1 MFGYLKLLNLGI
13 RFLMSFS
20 IKTCDIFQKMFI
32 DKVILVSGVYSVDIH
47 DLSDGFLIPL
57 IFSEIL
63 ETGSWASILELRSM
77 SDGTVLF

>member
-1 MFGYLKLLNLGI
+1 MFSYLKLLNLGI

-32 DKVILVSGVYSVDIH
+32 GQVILVSGVYSVDIH
-47 DLSDGFLIPL
+47 DLADGFLIPL

-63 ETGSWASILELRSM
+63 ETGSWASVWELRSI